1 MSFTFRS
8 HNCRHW
14 YHVDGRDAAFK
25 SVSSCPKRERER
37 ERERRTR
44 GVRLHRIFFFDKIRE
59 VLGAHNKEEIN
70 TKRTQKYYYY
80 PRRRRR
86 RRFHERVV
94 CVDVGLLLFLVVLVV
109 ALFRKE
115 PPRRRH
121 SLSLSLLVVPREKR
135 VSYFF
140 VSAKGVKK
148 SDFFLALGTAKKN
161 KNKTHTYTKTLNI
174 LDKKP
179 PPFLSHF
186 ITKENAH
193 AKTSLHYYYRRRH

>member
-86 RRFHERVV
+86 RRFHERIVR
-94 CVDVGLLLFLVVLVV
+94 VDDGLLLFLVVLVV
-109 ALFRKE
+109 ALLFGKE

-121 SLSLSLLVVPREKR
+121 SLSLSLSLLVVPREKR

-140 VSAKGVKK
+140 VSSAKGGKK
-148 SDFFLALGTAKKN
+148 LDFFLALGTAQKK
-161 KNKTHTYTKTLNI
+161 
-174 LDKKP
+174 
-179 PPFLSHF
+179 
-186 ITKENAH
+186 
-193 AKTSLHYYYRRRH
+193 

>member
-25 SVSSCPKRERER
+25 SVSSCPKRERERER

-94 CVDVGLLLFLVVLVV
+94 CVDGLLLFLVVLV

-121 SLSLSLLVVPREKR
+121 SLSLSLSLLVPREKR
-135 VSYFF
+135 VSYF
-140 VSAKGVKK
+140 
-148 SDFFLALGTAKKN
+148 
-161 KNKTHTYTKTLNI
+161 
-174 LDKKP
+174 
-179 PPFLSHF
+179 LSRQ
-186 ITKENAH
+186 KE
-193 AKTSLHYYYRRRH
+193 

>member
-37 ERERRTR
+37 ERERRAR

-70 TKRTQKYYYY
+70 TKRTQKYYY

-94 CVDVGLLLFLVVLVV
+94 CVDGLLLFLVLV

-121 SLSLSLLVVPREKR
+121 SLSLLPSLVVPREKR
-135 VSYFF
+135 VVVFF
-140 VSAKGVKK
+140 CLGKRSTKK
-148 SDFFLALGTAKKN
+148 IGCFSRPRDCPKKI
-161 KNKTHTYTKTLNI
+161 KRKT
-174 LDKKP
+174 
-179 PPFLSHF
+179 
-186 ITKENAH
+186 
-193 AKTSLHYYYRRRH
+193 